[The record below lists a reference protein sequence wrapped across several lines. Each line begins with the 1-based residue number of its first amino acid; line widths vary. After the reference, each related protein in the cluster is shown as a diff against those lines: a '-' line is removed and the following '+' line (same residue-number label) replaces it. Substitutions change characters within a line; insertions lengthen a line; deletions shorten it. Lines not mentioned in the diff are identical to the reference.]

1 MTFDLAIIGAGP
13 AGLAA
18 AITARSRYKDCLVI
32 SNKFESSALARSE
45 RVDNYPGMPRTSGL
59 QLLET
64 MYGQAHSL
72 GAQFS
77 FERLISILPYGR
89 EFGLSTSSEVYSA
102 KAVVLAIGT
111 QSVKPLEGEAEFLG
125 RGVSYCATCDGMLY
139 RDRKVVLYGLSDES
153 IHEANFLMQIG
164 CEVYF
169 LSPDLDK
176 SAAFASG
183 LAAGVNL
190 IEGRLTAIVG
200 GEFGM
205 AGVRYTTANA
215 NYEQILDCQGVFI
228 LRPSIAP
235 AALVS
240 GLKMDGAFISVDER
254 LSTTVPGIFAAGD
267 CVGGRLQ
274 IAKSVGQGQ
283 MAAFSAI
290 DYLESV

>member
-32 SNKFESSALARSE
+32 SNKFENSALARSE

-64 MYGQAHSL
+64 MYGQADSL

-89 EFGLSTSSEVYSA
+89 EFGLSTGSEVYSA
-102 KAVVLAIGT
+102 KTVVLAIGT
-111 QSVKPLEGEAEFLG
+111 QSAKPVEGEAEFLG

-139 RDRKVVLYGLSDES
+139 RGRQVVLVGLSDES
-153 IHEANFLMQIG
+153 VHEANFLQQIG

-169 LSPDLDK
+169 LSPNLEK
-176 SAAFASG
+176 TAASANG
-183 LAAGVNL
+183 LNAAVNL
-190 IEGRLTAIVG
+190 VEGRLSAILGGPSGITGVCYAVG
-200 GEFGM
+200 DSG
-205 AGVRYTTANA
+205 A
-215 NYEQILDCQGVFI
+215 EQTLDCQGVFI

-240 GLKMDGAFISVDER
+240 GLQMDGAFISVDER
-254 LSTTVPGIFAAGD
+254 LATTVPGIFAAGD

-274 IAKSVGQGQ
+274 IAKAVGQGQ
-283 MAAFSAI
+283 QAAFSAI
-290 DYLESV
+290 DYLESA